1 MKTTIRRTK
10 NETVATPV
18 HVGVAEAKP
27 EHCFPGHDVVARRAY
42 EIWQRH
48 GCPKGTEFQD
58 WIAAEAELRCRH

>member
-1 MKTTIRRTK
+1 MKTTTRQTK
-10 NETVATPV
+10 HAAVPTPV
-18 HVGVAEAKP
+18 HVGAPEAKP
-27 EHCFPGHDVVARRAY
+27 EYCFPSPDMVARRAY